1 MLTFCSMLALIAW
14 RESAMASI
22 SLRIDTWYYA

>member
-1 MLTFCSMLALIAW
+1 MLALIAW

-22 SLRIDTWYYA
+22 SLRIDTWYG

>member
-1 MLTFCSMLALIAW
+1 MLTFCSMLALIAS

-22 SLRIDTWYYA
+22 SLRSDT